1 MLSPLIK
8 STINKKK
15 KKAKT
20 PNPNY
25 LHFLDLRAHV

>member
-8 STINKKK
+8 STIKKK